1 MKCLHIVPFWQD
13 IIPLLTSSIASSEK
27 PAVVEGAASAMFNFI
42 KILLDERLPL
52 REDDAIEIV
61 ASITQALRVYME
73 PEKVTKI
80 ARPTM
85 KGFDRL
91 LVVCIGGIIV
101 LTQSNIDMI
110 IDLLLCLDAKDL
122 ISKVGGTEMEDVL
135 ALIGD

>member
-1 MKCLHIVPFWQD
+1 
-13 IIPLLTSSIASSEK
+13 
-27 PAVVEGAASAMFNFI
+27 MFNFI

-80 ARPTM
+80 ARQTM